1 MTISPVRP
9 DIEGAPGNRIGRHPI
24 LALSLAAAAFV
35 ALCVAIWP
43 PTDDPYD
50 LQVYVVA
57 AKAVLEGRD
66 IYTAHAG
73 NPILLGFTYPP
84 FAALL
89 FSPLGA
95 LSAGVGRFVM
105 SALSAISVLTIATV
119 TLRAVRPRWS
129 THRVLAGGIA
139 LAVAGLA
146 LEPVRMTFHYGQ
158 INLML
163 LALLMVDLFGHLP
176 RRFRGA
182 LIGIATGIKL
192 TPGIFIIYLL
202 VTRRYREAITASVA
216 TAATMLIGFVA
227 MPTATIQFWT
237 KYVVDPTRPGPSALV
252 SNQALRGVIDRLSGG
267 PQGLGPVWTI
277 AVAITVVLGFLTVRR
292 AYDRGYRVESI
303 LLTAAIGL
311 LVSPI
316 SWTAHWV
323 WALPAC
329 ALLWTRA
336 TTVYRIALAVLTT
349 LTFGIGLPWLAPYMD
364 DRELHHHGYQ
374 LFLGNSYAI
383 CAVVLL
389 GTAAY
394 FFSKRRSSAI
404 LVLTATILPA
414 LCLLRWHPWSARMDD
429 LGIYYAAA
437 RGLVNGQDIYTSHLT
452 YYPDIGL
459 GFTYPPFAA
468 LVFSPFA
475 IGLPFARTLI
485 TLASAVA
492 LLAIG
497 WATAKKLH
505 WSPRAG
511 VLFAF
516 VALLFEPVQSTFRLG
531 QINLV
536 LMAMLMVD
544 LLGLIPRRYRGILV
558 GVATGIKLTPG
569 IFIVFLLIT
578 KRYREALIASVTT
591 ALTMVFA
598 FLVAPNSTIDFWTKY
613 IFDPGRVGPPH
624 YISNQSIRGAI
635 VRITENSP
643 VTGPLW
649 LLPAMIVAVAGLY
662 VARRL
667 YERGLGFE
675 AVVVTAFTGLAVSP
689 ISWTNH
695 WVWALPAAAL
705 AWHHRGKLFS
715 ARTAFSAVWI
725 AVFLAGLPRWLPF
738 GGDRE
743 FDYSGLQTLVAD
755 SYLLCALAL
764 IIFSQALNSE
774 ARTR

>member
-1 MTISPVRP
+1 MTISLVRP
-9 DIEGAPGNRIGRHPI
+9 AIEGAPGNRIARPPI
-24 LALSLAAAAFV
+24 LVLSLAAAAFV

-73 NPILLGFTYPP
+73 DPTLLGFTYPP

-89 FSPLGA
+89 FAPLGVV
-95 LSAGVGRFVM
+95 SAGVGRFVM
-105 SALSAISVLTIATV
+105 SALSAVSLLTISWV

-129 THRVLAGGIA
+129 TYRVLAAGIG
-139 LAVAGLA
+139 LAAAGLA

-202 VTRRYREAITASVA
+202 VTRRYREAITASAA
-216 TAATMLIGFVA
+216 TAATLLVGFVA
-227 MPTATIQFWT
+227 MPSATVDFWT
-237 KYVVDPTRPGPSALV
+237 KYILDPTRPGSSTLV
-252 SNQALRGVIDRLSGG
+252 SNQAWRGVIDRLSGG
-267 PQGLGPVWTI
+267 PQGLGPVWTL
-277 AVAITVVLGFLTVRR
+277 AVAATVILGFLTVRR

-336 TTVYRIALAVLTT
+336 TTMRRIALAVLTT

-364 DRELHHHGYQ
+364 DRELHHHGFQ
-374 LFLGNSYAI
+374 LYLGNSYAI
-383 CAVVLL
+383 CAAVLL
-389 GTAAY
+389 GIAAY
-394 FFSKRRSSAI
+394 TFSGRRS
-404 LVLTATILPA
+404 LVLATILPV
-414 LCLLRWHPWSARMDD
+414 LCLLRWHPWAARMDD

-437 RGLVNGQDIYTSHLT
+437 RGLVNGQDIYTSHLA

-468 LVFSPFA
+468 MVFSPFA
-475 IGLPFARTLI
+475 LGLPFARTLI
-485 TLASAVA
+485 TLASAMA
-492 LLAIG
+492 LLLIG
-497 WATAKKLH
+497 WAIAKKLR

-516 VALLFEPVQSTFRLG
+516 AALLFEPVQSTFRLG

-536 LMAMLMVD
+536 LLAMLMVD

-569 IFIVFLLIT
+569 LFIVFLLIT
-578 KRYREALIASVTT
+578 KRYREALVASITT
-591 ALTMVFA
+591 AFTMVCA
-598 FLVAPNSTIDFWTKY
+598 FLVAPSSTIDFWTKY

-624 YISNQSIRGAI
+624 YLSNQSIRGAI

-643 VTGPLW
+643 ASGPLW
-649 LLPAMIVAVAGLY
+649 LLPAMIVTVAGLY

-667 YERGLGFE
+667 HERGLGFE

-715 ARTAFSAVWI
+715 ARTAFSAVWV
-725 AVFLAGLPRWLPF
+725 AVFLTGLPRWLPF
-738 GGDRE
+738 GADRE
-743 FDYSGLQTLVAD
+743 FGYSGLQTLVAD

-764 IIFSQALNSE
+764 ITSQAVNSE